1 MAHIIVKVTPNA
13 SQNQI
18 VGWEGDMLKVR
29 IRGVPEKGR
38 VNEELIEFLAEE
50 FGVPK
55 SAIEIASGHTSR
67 LKRLKIAGNPK
78 FPEKK

>member
-1 MAHIIVKVTPNA
+1 MTQIIVKVTPNA

-18 VGWEGDMLKVR
+18 VGWEGETLKVR

-38 VNEELIEFLAEE
+38 VNEELVDFLSEE